1 LKVRNRDTRKLTV
14 AEPVWLE
21 SAGEMRFRITIAG
34 AMLISAAPAAAQ
46 GIAQVPEASSLTLF
60 GLGVAGVLIG
70 RRLSMR
76 GKDRD

>member
-1 LKVRNRDTRKLTV
+1 MV
-14 AEPVWLE
+14 ARQRRIA
-21 SAGEMRFRITIAG
+21 SAGEMRFRLTLAG
-34 AMLISAAPAAAQ
+34 AVLASAAPAAAQ
-46 GIAQVPEASSLTLF
+46 GVAQVPEASRLALF